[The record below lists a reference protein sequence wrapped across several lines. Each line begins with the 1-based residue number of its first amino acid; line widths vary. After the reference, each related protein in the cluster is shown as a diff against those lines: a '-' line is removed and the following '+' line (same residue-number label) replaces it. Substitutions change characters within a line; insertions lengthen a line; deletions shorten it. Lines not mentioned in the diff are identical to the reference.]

1 MDQKLWLFYTME
13 FYLALNKNKILLFA
27 GKWMELENINLSEIS
42 QVKETKGHMFS
53 LTHGLET

>member
-1 MDQKLWLFYTME
+1 MDQKLWHLYTME
-13 FYLALNKNKILLFA
+13 FYSALITNEILLFV

-42 QVKETKGHMFS
+42 QVKETKGPMFS